1 MGEERKRSI
10 GVTEAISIG
19 IGGMVGG
26 GIFAVLGLAVQ
37 LGRGGTPVAFLF
49 AGAVALITAY
59 SYNRL
64 SVTYPSEGGTV
75 SFLIHGFGSG
85 LLSGTLNIL
94 LWVSYIVMLSLYSYA
109 FGSYGATFFPA
120 EQQLMWKHVLTS
132 VVIIA
137 IMVLN
142 FFKANI
148 IGRVENLIVGAKL
161 SILMLF
167 VAIGFF
173 TVNPSSLAPSTW
185 EAPLSLISGGFII
198 FVAYEGFE
206 LIANTAQDLRNPKRN
221 LPIAYYTAVLVVI
234 ALYVLVAMVTVGNL
248 PISQIVASKDYA
260 LAEASKPFLGQS
272 GFLLIVIAALL
283 STTSSINATL
293 YGTNRFTYL
302 ISQFGE
308 LPVLPK
314 KETKSLYIGGGLL
327 ITCAITLIV
336 ANILD
341 LRNISTMGSAGFL
354 LIFAAVNWTNY
365 QLRKRTKSFWP
376 IPMLGTVACLGA
388 VVALLWETIIT
399 HPSNMLV
406 LVVMLG
412 LSALIAFSYQQF
424 HKRNKD
430 KEKPQNIP
438 TLPNS

>member
-1 MGEERKRSI
+1 MGKERKRSI
-10 GVTEAISIG
+10 GVTEAIAIG

-37 LGRGGTPVAFLF
+37 LGGGGTPVAFLM
-49 AGAVALITAY
+49 AGAVALVTAY

-64 SVTYPSEGGTV
+64 SVTYLSEGGTV
-75 SFLIHGFGSG
+75 SFLMEGFGSG

-132 VVIIA
+132 VVILA

-148 IGRVENLIVGAKL
+148 IGRVENLVVGAKL
-161 SILMLF
+161 AILMFF
-167 VAIGFF
+167 VVIGFF
-173 TVNPSSLAPSTW
+173 TMNASSISPSTW

-221 LPIAYYTAVLVVI
+221 LPIAYYTAVIVVI

-248 PISQIVASKDYA
+248 PISQIVAAKDYA
-260 LAEASKPFLGQS
+260 LAEASKPFLGEF
-272 GFLLIVIAALL
+272 GFLLIVVAALL
-283 STTSSINATL
+283 STASSINATL
-293 YGTNRFTYL
+293 YGTTRFTYL
-302 ISQFGE
+302 IAKFGE
-308 LPVLPK
+308 LPTLPK
-314 KETKSLYIGGGLL
+314 EETKSLQIGGGLL
-327 ITCAITLIV
+327 ITCALTLLV
-336 ANILD
+336 ANVLD

-354 LIFAAVNWTNY
+354 LIFAAVNWANY
-365 QLRKRTKSFWP
+365 RLRKQTKSFWA
-376 IPMLGTVACLGA
+376 IPVLGTVVCLGA
-388 VVALLWETIIT
+388 TVALVWQTIIT
-399 HPSNMLV
+399 QPSNILV

-412 LSALIAFSYQQF
+412 ISVLIAFSYQQI
-424 HKRNKD
+424 HKRSKV
-430 KEKPQNIP
+430 KTKRQSS
-438 TLPNS
+438 LPA

>member
-37 LGRGGTPVAFLF
+37 LGGGGTPVAFLM
-49 AGAVALITAY
+49 AGAVALVTAY

-75 SFLIHGFGSG
+75 SFLMEGFGSG

-109 FGSYGATFFPA
+109 FGSYGATFFPT

-132 VVIIA
+132 AVILA
-137 IMVLN
+137 IMILN

-161 SILMLF
+161 AILMFF
-167 VAIGFF
+167 VVIGFF
-173 TVNPSSLAPSTW
+173 TMNASSIAPSTW

-221 LPIAYYTAVLVVI
+221 LPIAYYTAVIVVI

-248 PISQIVASKDYA
+248 PISQIVAAKDYA
-260 LAEASKPFLGQS
+260 LAEASKPFLGES
-272 GFLLIVIAALL
+272 GFLLIVVAALL

-293 YGTNRFTYL
+293 YGTNRFIYL
-302 ISQFGE
+302 IARFGE
-308 LPVLPK
+308 LPALPK
-314 KETKSLYIGGGLL
+314 EETKSLQIGGGLL
-327 ITCAITLIV
+327 ITCAITLLV
-336 ANILD
+336 ANVLD

-365 QLRKRTKSFWP
+365 RLRKQTKSFWA
-376 IPMLGTVACLGA
+376 IPVLGTVVCLGA
-388 VVALLWETIIT
+388 TVALAWQTIIT
-399 HPSNMLV
+399 QPSNILV

-412 LSALIAFSYQQF
+412 ISALIAFSYQQI
-424 HKRNKD
+424 HKRK
-430 KEKPQNIP
+430 KAKAKRQSSLP
-438 TLPNS
+438 T